1 MRFILFSIVISFC
14 TSAFAQKETL
24 SLEDAIMG
32 RWSKFAPER
41 INGLKWVKN
50 SNEFSYLEKDKLIL
64 ENLDGATRE
73 ILLSDLN
80 THFSEDSL
88 SRFPGIVWMDQER
101 FRFQKN
107 SIIYVYNISDGQIE
121 ELINYNEEAQNS
133 EFSEQALA
141 MAYTIDNNL
150 FIQDSK
156 GTTHQIT
163 SDDEADIVNGQAVH
177 RYEFGVSKGT
187 FWSNNGENL
196 AFYRKD
202 ESMVTDYPLVNTD
215 ARIAE
220 ANIIKYPMAGMNSH
234 HVTLGI
240 YNLES
245 QKTIYV
251 KTGEPKEQYLTN
263 IAWGPEDEFIYI
275 AILNRD
281 QNHMKLNKYDVK
293 TGDFVKTLFEERHEN
308 YVQPLHPMIFV
319 EGNDNEFLW
328 RSERDGYDHFYRYT
342 TDGKLMNQVT
352 KGKWVVKDFI
362 AFTGNSIILTGTHKD
377 ALETQVFRST
387 IKAPRST
394 MISKA
399 EGMHRVQA
407 NYNGRFLI
415 DSYNSLK
422 NPGTIE
428 LLDHTGKSVRTLLQ
442 SKNPFENT
450 EIAQTE
456 LYSIKADDGT
466 PLNCRM
472 IKPADFDP
480 DKTYPALVYVYNG
493 PGVQLIY
500 NTNLAAAPLWMHYLA
515 NAHNY
520 IVFTVDGRGSENRG
534 RDFEQTIFRNL
545 GEVEMRD
552 QIRGVEHLKSL
563 DFIDSDR
570 LAVHGWSYGGF
581 MTTNLMCSYPDVFT
595 CGIAGGPVIDWK
607 FYEVMYTERFMDTPE
622 TNPEGYENTSLLNKA
637 KNLKGDMLM
646 IHGAQDDVVVWQH
659 SMAFVRKCVEE
670 GVQLDYF
677 PYPSHPH
684 NVRGKDRIHLMRKV
698 IDYVIFHN
706 N

>member
-88 SRFPGIVWMDQER
+88 SRFPDIVWMDQER

-121 ELINYNEEAQNS
+121 ELINYNEDAQNM

-220 ANIIKYPMAGMNSH
+220 ANNIKYPMAGMKSH

-245 QKTIYV
+245 QKTIFV

-263 IAWGPEDEFIYI
+263 IAWGPEDKFIYI

-293 TGDFVKTLFEERHEN
+293 TGDFVKTLFEE
-308 YVQPLHPMIFV
+308 
-319 EGNDNEFLW
+319 
-328 RSERDGYDHFYRYT
+328 
-342 TDGKLMNQVT
+342 
-352 KGKWVVKDFI
+352 
-362 AFTGNSIILTGTHKD
+362 
-377 ALETQVFRST
+377 
-387 IKAPRST
+387 
-394 MISKA
+394 
-399 EGMHRVQA
+399 
-407 NYNGRFLI
+407 
-415 DSYNSLK
+415 
-422 NPGTIE
+422 
-428 LLDHTGKSVRTLLQ
+428 
-442 SKNPFENT
+442 
-450 EIAQTE
+450 
-456 LYSIKADDGT
+456 
-466 PLNCRM
+466 
-472 IKPADFDP
+472 
-480 DKTYPALVYVYNG
+480 
-493 PGVQLIY
+493 
-500 NTNLAAAPLWMHYLA
+500 
-515 NAHNY
+515 
-520 IVFTVDGRGSENRG
+520 
-534 RDFEQTIFRNL
+534 
-545 GEVEMRD
+545 
-552 QIRGVEHLKSL
+552 
-563 DFIDSDR
+563 
-570 LAVHGWSYGGF
+570 
-581 MTTNLMCSYPDVFT
+581 
-595 CGIAGGPVIDWK
+595 
-607 FYEVMYTERFMDTPE
+607 
-622 TNPEGYENTSLLNKA
+622 
-637 KNLKGDMLM
+637 
-646 IHGAQDDVVVWQH
+646 
-659 SMAFVRKCVEE
+659 
-670 GVQLDYF
+670 
-677 PYPSHPH
+677 
-684 NVRGKDRIHLMRKV
+684 
-698 IDYVIFHN
+698 
-706 N
+706 

>member
-1 MRFILFSIVISFC
+1 MRFILLSLVISFC

-24 SLEDAIMG
+24 NLEDAIMG

-50 SNEFSYLEKDKLIL
+50 SNKFSYLEKDKLVL
-64 ENLDGATRE
+64 ENLDGAIRE

-80 THFSEDSL
+80 IHFSKDSL

-101 FRFQKN
+101 FRFQKK
-107 SIIYVYNISDGQIE
+107 SIIYVYNISDGQIK
-121 ELINYNEEAQNS
+121 ELINYNEDAQNS

-163 SDDEADIVNGQAVH
+163 SDDEADIINGQAVH

-245 QKTIYV
+245 QKTVFI

-263 IAWGPEDEFIYI
+263 ITWGPKDEFIYI

-281 QNHMKLNKYDVK
+281 QNHMKLNKYNVK

-319 EGNDNEFLW
+319 EGNNNEFLW
-328 RSERDGYDHFYRYT
+328 RSERDGYDHFYRYNSE
-342 TDGKLMNQVT
+342 GKLLNQVT

-387 IKAPRST
+387 IKAPRSN

-415 DSYNSLK
+415 DSYNSLQ

-428 LLDHTGKSVRTLLQ
+428 LVDHTGKSMRTLLQ

-450 EIAQTE
+450 DIAQTE
-456 LYSIKADDGT
+456 LYTITAEDGSS
-466 PLNCRM
+466 LNCRM
-472 IKPADFDP
+472 IKPSDFDAT
-480 DKTYPALVYVYNG
+480 KTYPALVYVYNG

-500 NTNLAAAPLWMHYLA
+500 NTNLAAAPLWMHYLS
-515 NAHNY
+515 NEYNY

-563 DFIDSDR
+563 DFIDTAR

-622 TNPEGYENTSLLNKA
+622 TNPKGYENTSLLNKA
-637 KNLKGDMLM
+637 KNLNGDLLM

-659 SMAFVRKCVEE
+659 SMAFVQKCVEE

-698 IDYVIFHN
+698 IDYIIDHN
-706 N
+706 Q

>member
-1 MRFILFSIVISFC
+1 MRFILLSLVISFC

-24 SLEDAIMG
+24 NLEDAIMS

-50 SNEFSYLEKDKLIL
+50 SNKFSYLEKDKLVL
-64 ENLDGATRE
+64 ENLDGAIRE

-80 THFSEDSL
+80 IHFSKDSL

-101 FRFQKN
+101 FRFQKK
-107 SIIYVYNISDGQIE
+107 SIIYVYNISDGQIK
-121 ELINYNEEAQNS
+121 ELINYNEDAQNS

-163 SDDEADIVNGQAVH
+163 SDDEADIINGQAVH

-245 QKTIYV
+245 QKTVFI

-263 IAWGPEDEFIYI
+263 ITWGPKDEFIYI

-281 QNHMKLNKYDVK
+281 QNHMKLNKYNVK

-319 EGNDNEFLW
+319 EGNNNEFLW
-328 RSERDGYDHFYRYT
+328 RSERDGYDHFYRYNSE
-342 TDGKLMNQVT
+342 GKLLNQVT

-387 IKAPRST
+387 IKAPRSN

-415 DSYNSLK
+415 DSYNSLQ

-428 LLDHTGKSVRTLLQ
+428 LVDHTGKSMRTLLQ

-450 EIAQTE
+450 DIAQTE
-456 LYSIKADDGT
+456 LYTITAEDGSS
-466 PLNCRM
+466 LNCRM
-472 IKPADFDP
+472 IKPSDFDAT
-480 DKTYPALVYVYNG
+480 KTYPALVYVYNG

-500 NTNLAAAPLWMHYLA
+500 NTNLAAAPLWMHYLS
-515 NAHNY
+515 NEYNY

-563 DFIDSDR
+563 DFIDTAR

-622 TNPEGYENTSLLNKA
+622 TNPKGYENTSLLNKA
-637 KNLKGDMLM
+637 KNLNGDLLM

-684 NVRGKDRIHLMRKV
+684 NVGGKDRIHLMRKV
-698 IDYVIFHN
+698 IDYIIDHN

>member
-1 MRFILFSIVISFC
+1 MRFILLSLVISFC

-24 SLEDAIMG
+24 NLEDAIMS

-50 SNEFSYLEKDKLIL
+50 SNEFSYLEKDKLVL
-64 ENLDGATRE
+64 ENLDGAIRE

-80 THFSEDSL
+80 IHFSKDSL

-101 FRFQKN
+101 FRFQKK
-107 SIIYVYNISDGQIE
+107 SIIYVYNISDGQIK
-121 ELINYNEEAQNS
+121 ELINYNEDAQNS

-163 SDDEADIVNGQAVH
+163 SDDEADIINGQAVH
-177 RYEFGVSKGT
+177 RFEFGVSKGT

-245 QKTIYV
+245 QKTVFI

-263 IAWGPEDEFIYI
+263 ITWGPKDEFIYI

-281 QNHMKLNKYDVK
+281 QNHMKLNKYNVK
-293 TGDFVKTLFEERHEN
+293 TGDFVKTLFEERHDN

-319 EGNDNEFLW
+319 EGNNNEFLW
-328 RSERDGYDHFYRYT
+328 RSERDGYDHFYRYNSE
-342 TDGKLMNQVT
+342 GKLLNQVT

-387 IKAPRST
+387 IKAPRSN

-415 DSYNSLK
+415 DSYNSLQ

-428 LLDHTGKSVRTLLQ
+428 LVDHTGKSMRTLLQ
-442 SKNPFENT
+442 SKNQFENT
-450 EIAQTE
+450 DIAQTE
-456 LYSIKADDGT
+456 LYTITAEDGSS
-466 PLNCRM
+466 LNCRM
-472 IKPADFDP
+472 IKPSDFDAT
-480 DKTYPALVYVYNG
+480 KTYPALVYVYNG

-500 NTNLAAAPLWMHYLA
+500 NTNLAAAPLWMHYLS
-515 NAHNY
+515 NEHNY

-563 DFIDSDR
+563 DFIDTAR

-622 TNPEGYENTSLLNKA
+622 TNPKGYENTSLLNKA
-637 KNLKGDMLM
+637 KNLNGDLLM

-659 SMAFVRKCVEE
+659 SMAFVQKCVEE

-698 IDYVIFHN
+698 IDYIIDHN
-706 N
+706 Q